1 MSTKVSPFMGGL
13 GRDVTNKFEI
23 TDNATV
29 VIGTEGST
37 GNLELGHDL
46 VVGNSIVASGNV
58 TVGSHSDNLVSVT
71 GSITSSVDITATRD
85 LITSNTLHATKD
97 VLTAGNMTV
106 GSHSDNTLAV
116 TGSVTSTVDITAT
129 RDLITSNTHHVTEDI
144 FVGGDVTIGSHSD
157 NTFTV
162 TGVFDC
168 GALS

>member
-29 VIGTEGST
+29 VIGAEGST

-58 TVGSHSDNLVSVT
+58 TIGSHADNV
-71 GSITSSVDITATRD
+71 
-85 LITSNTLHATKD
+85 
-97 VLTAGNMTV
+97 
-106 GSHSDNTLAV
+106 LAV
-116 TGSVTSTVDITAT
+116 TGNVTVSQDVIV
-129 RDLITSNTHHVTEDI
+129 SNSIFITEDI
-144 FVGGDVTIGSHSD
+144 IISGDVNIGSHSD

-162 TGVFDC
+162 TGIFDL